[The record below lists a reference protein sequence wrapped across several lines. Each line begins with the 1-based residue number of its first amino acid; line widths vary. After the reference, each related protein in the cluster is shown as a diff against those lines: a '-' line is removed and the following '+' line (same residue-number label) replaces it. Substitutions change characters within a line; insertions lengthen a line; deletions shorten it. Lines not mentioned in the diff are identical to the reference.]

1 MRFTLDNHP
10 TANLITGVAPDGI
23 HVGERFFSR
32 SLIVN
37 ASEVIPDWCATDV
50 ATLDLDAL
58 APALRLGPEILIL
71 GTGARIQFPAS
82 ALFAAL
88 AARDIGLEV
97 MDTAAACRTY
107 NVLVAEERPVVA
119 ALILSRVDSLPR

>member
-10 TANLITGVAPDGI
+10 TANLVTGVARDGI
-23 HVGERFFSR
+23 HVGERFFGS
-32 SLIVN
+32 SLILS
-37 ASEVIPDWCATDV
+37 ASELFADWPATDV
-50 ATLDLDAL
+50 ATLDLEAL
-58 APALRLGPEILIL
+58 APALQMNPEILIL
-71 GTGARIQFPAS
+71 GTGAQIRFPES

-107 NVLVAEERPVVA
+107 NVLVTEERPVVA
-119 ALILSRVDSLPR
+119 ALILS